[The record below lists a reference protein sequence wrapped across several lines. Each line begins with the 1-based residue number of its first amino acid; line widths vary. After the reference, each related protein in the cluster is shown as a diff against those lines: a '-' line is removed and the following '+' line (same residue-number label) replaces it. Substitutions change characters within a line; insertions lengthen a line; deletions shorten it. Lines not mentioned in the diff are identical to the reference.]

1 MLIERV
7 SIDLNAEVLD
17 LFEAHWWI
25 NNTSGKRHEEVELM
39 ALPYIKPNF
48 QTFDV
53 ESKFQGSA
61 SI

>member
-53 ESKFQGSA
+53 ES
-61 SI
+61 